1 MVLMDISADKYE
13 YFLKLEIVAKQ
24 AVIAW
29 LSRPSHYPFLLPAMQ
44 ELERVIKNG
53 TTTI

>member
-1 MVLMDISADKYE
+1 MDIPVYKYE
-13 YFLKLEIVAKQ
+13 YFLKLEIKAKE

-29 LSRPSHYPFLLPAMQ
+29 LSRPAHYPFLLPAMQ
-44 ELERVIKNG
+44 KLERVIKDG